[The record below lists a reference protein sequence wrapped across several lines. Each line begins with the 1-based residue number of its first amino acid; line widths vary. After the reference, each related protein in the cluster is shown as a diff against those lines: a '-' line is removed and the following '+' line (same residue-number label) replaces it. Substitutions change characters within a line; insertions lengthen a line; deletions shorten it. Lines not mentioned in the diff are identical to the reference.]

1 MIFSACMKIVHTNTN
16 EVQDASGFIV
26 VSKYWKT
33 NGHHIKIQHL
43 FFVYCNG
50 LHIASQ
56 AELSTGLS
64 LQPVTHPQQLLEVS
78 DGLNNTAQCLRRE
91 YSLNIRELQDNAR
104 LSDTNLVALQTS
116 KMHQADDPSCSR
128 PAIDKND
135 R

>member
-1 MIFSACMKIVHTNTN
+1 MF
-16 EVQDASGFIV
+16 FI
-26 VSKYWKT
+26 
-33 NGHHIKIQHL
+33 
-43 FFVYCNG
+43 YCNG

-56 AELSTGLS
+56 TELSTVLS

-78 DGLNNTAQCLRRE
+78 DGLNDTAQCLRRE

-128 PAIDKND
+128 PAIDEVDNHNTYSFAGWS
-135 R
+135 

>member
-1 MIFSACMKIVHTNTN
+1 MKYKMLL
-16 EVQDASGFIV
+16 DLV

-33 NGHHIKIQHL
+33 NGHHTKIQHL

-56 AELSTGLS
+56 TELSTGLS

-91 YSLNIRELQDNAR
+91 DGLNITEPQDAKVIRHQPCCSPDQQNASGR
-104 LSDTNLVALQTS
+104 
-116 KMHQADDPSCSR
+116 
-128 PAIDKND
+128 
-135 R
+135 